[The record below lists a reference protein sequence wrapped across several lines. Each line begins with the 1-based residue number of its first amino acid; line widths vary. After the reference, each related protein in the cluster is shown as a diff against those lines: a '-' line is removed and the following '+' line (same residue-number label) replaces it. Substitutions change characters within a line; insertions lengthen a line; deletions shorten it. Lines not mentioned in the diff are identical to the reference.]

1 MNNNIKNLLTEV
13 SRIKVLMNHQK
24 GNESI
29 NEQAGLGKVITRL
42 KSLATNSVDDIAKL
56 GNDKLDELLIFMS
69 KTDSTDDYFES
80 LYRINS
86 IDEAVAKTLRR
97 DTFIQLPLATQKRLK
112 VIKNAI
118 EERIGN
124 IPENEL
130 DTIID
135 NLVRQDFPNES
146 EEVITYLKQSID
158 DLSET
163 ISTKRSAGS
172 VSKSIDDIID
182 SLTDTDI
189 RNLDDFL
196 MTDEAIRAAFKAENH
211 WSNNMFTRLFVDNRR
226 DTTRALQAYKIDD
239 ATKSILKGKTK
250 KEIRELV
257 KKEIKENLDGNE
269 ELMNIIKDKSAAA
282 RWSRLPIGVKASIAS
297 VIFLGG
303 TRWVV
308 AIGGL
313 AFLLRNKSLEGSELV
328 EEAVEEWTEE
338 LQTIEEGLFAKLNQD
353 QEKKI
358 LKTLHKY
365 DNSLP
370 SEMFD
375 SHGNLVSDK
384 YMINYSNDENSLQ
397 ILDSNNNYTL
407 IKEYSLNQ
415 INKLIKDN
423 Q

>member
-269 ELMNIIKDKSAAA
+269 ELMNIIK
-282 RWSRLPIGVKASIAS
+282 
-297 VIFLGG
+297 
-303 TRWVV
+303 
-308 AIGGL
+308 
-313 AFLLRNKSLEGSELV
+313 
-328 EEAVEEWTEE
+328 
-338 LQTIEEGLFAKLNQD
+338 
-353 QEKKI
+353 
-358 LKTLHKY
+358 
-365 DNSLP
+365 
-370 SEMFD
+370 
-375 SHGNLVSDK
+375 
-384 YMINYSNDENSLQ
+384 
-397 ILDSNNNYTL
+397 
-407 IKEYSLNQ
+407 
-415 INKLIKDN
+415 
-423 Q
+423 